1 MFAHARMRPARLG
14 VAGMPSIPGCC
25 RALALG
31 CGVALLTAC
40 SAAPPPAPLTG
51 AHPADP
57 GVRVPP
63 ASYRSA
69 LGDYRSQRPVEP
81 KPWVEQNERVA
92 PAEKP

>member
-14 VAGMPSIPGCC
+14 VAGMPSIRARW

-31 CGVALLTAC
+31 GAVALLTAC
-40 SAAPPPAPLTG
+40 SAAPPPAPVAG

-69 LGDYRSQRPVEP
+69 LGDYRTQRPVEP
-81 KPWVEQNERVA
+81 KPWAEQNERVT